1 MNEERLLV
9 EAIVSGQ
16 TERFEE
22 LVELYKDRIYN
33 MAYRFTTDAHE
44 AQDLTQEIFI
54 SLFKSLYSFKG
65 RSALGTWIYR
75 ISLNRCLDWKRK
87 QQRRRPF
94 IFNQVSQEAAQD
106 VINKTSKPLSG
117 PEDDYLRREE
127 SKELHLAIKSL
138 PEKYQTVI
146 ILYHF
151 QQLSYQNISQI
162 LGVPTRTVETRL
174 YRGKRMLGNK
184 LSGQSGNG
192 VRSYD
197 AVRT

>member
-1 MNEERLLV
+1 
-9 EAIVSGQ
+9 
-16 TERFEE
+16 
-22 LVELYKDRIYN
+22 

-117 PEDDYLRREE
+117 PEDDYLRIEE